1 MRIAKIPTAL
11 AFLLPNVLGA
21 LGAQGAQ
28 GAQVAELNRAFEL
41 ERMGRYEEAA
51 EFYKVLLREDYTS
64 LAALLGLERAA
75 ERTGRYDTLLILTD
89 STLALRPNRIAYG
102 VKLRTWARLEN
113 ADSLAAIVGRW
124 IDAEPRSPDPYKE
137 WAAALA
143 QQGNVA
149 EAVTVLRSGIERV
162 GDNALSL
169 DLAKLLV
176 RSGEWTQG
184 AKWWSRAVTVSVR
197 HVQSA
202 VLSLVRTPP
211 LRHDLV
217 VSELVGSG
225 GSRAARLVASELLA
239 QWDRPLEAWV
249 LLDQALPNDARAAV
263 GLLRRFAEQLR
274 RVRGSEGARARG
286 FAFERLGLLLQG
298 ELADAALLEAARAFL
313 EAGDNQAAERLLA
326 RVAADSGRSSPAQ
339 VSAMVGL
346 IRTMAQAGA
355 VEQAERRLR
364 DWTDRLRSED
374 ERMLRETIAW
384 GWIEQD
390 SLDRAQD
397 LLAGDSSVSTVA
409 ILGWISLFRG
419 DIESTVQLF
428 RAAGPRAGSR
438 EDATRRTEIL
448 ALLQRVAMDSLPG
461 LGAAIHSLTRGDSA
475 QATRAL
481 AQVAQLLPDEG
492 GGADA
497 LALAGRVA
505 LGQHEFELAER
516 LLLRSIERDADGP
529 SAATAQFELAKV
541 YIAIGRRSDA
551 ARRLEGV
558 ILNYPMSA
566 VVPSARRLLDRVT
579 QAIPAS

>member
-1 MRIAKIPTAL
+1 MRIANIPTAL
-11 AFLLPNVLGA
+11 ALLLPNVLGA
-21 LGAQGAQ
+21 
-28 GAQVAELNRAFEL
+28 QVTELNRAFEL

-51 EFYKVLLREDYTS
+51 EHYKALLREDYAS
-64 LAALLGLERAA
+64 LAALLGLERTS

-89 STLALRPNRIAYG
+89 STIALRPNRIAYG

-113 ADSLAAIVGRW
+113 ADSLASIVGRW
-124 IDAEPRSPDPYKE
+124 IDAEPQSPNPYKE

-143 QQGNVA
+143 QQGNVE
-149 EAVTVLRSGIERV
+149 EAVAVLRSGIERV
-162 GDNALSL
+162 GDSALSL

-176 RSGEWTQG
+176 RSGEWTQA

-197 HVQSA
+197 YVQSA
-202 VLSLVRTPP
+202 VQSLVRTPP

-217 VSELVGSG
+217 VRELVGSSG
-225 GSRAARLVASELLA
+225 SGASRAAKVVASELLA

-249 LLDQALPNDARAAV
+249 LLDQALPDDARAAV

-274 RVRGSEGARARG
+274 RGRGPEGARARG
-286 FAFERLGLLLQG
+286 FALERLGQRLQG

-313 EAGDNQAAERLLA
+313 EAGDDQAAERLLA
-326 RVAADSGRSSPAQ
+326 RVGADSERSSPAQ
-339 VSAMVGL
+339 ISAMVGL
-346 IRTMAQAGA
+346 IRTLAQAGA
-355 VEQAERRLR
+355 VEQAERRFR
-364 DWTDRLRSED
+364 DWADRLRSED
-374 ERMLRETIAW
+374 ERMLREAIAW

-390 SLDRAQD
+390 SLDRAEG
-397 LLAGDSSVSTVA
+397 LLAGDSSVSTAA
-409 ILGWISLFRG
+409 ILGWIALFRG

-461 LGAAIHSLTRGDSA
+461 LGAALHSLMRGDSA
-475 QATRAL
+475 QATGVL
-481 AQVAQLLPDEG
+481 AQVAESLPDEG

-505 LGQHEFELAER
+505 LGQHQFELAER
-516 LLLRSIERDADGP
+516 LLLRSIERDVDGP

-541 YIAIGRRSDA
+541 YIAIGRRTDA
-551 ARRLEGV
+551 ANRLEGV